1 MGAIGAMKEL
11 LVRSGASSAKGGAPP
26 AKRATASRAPAQP
39 PQLGSGAARRGD
51 DADDEGPDGP
61 PVADL

>member
-1 MGAIGAMKEL
+1 M
-11 LVRSGASSAKGGAPP
+11 RSGASSAKGGAPP
-26 AKRATASRAPAQP
+26 AQRATASRGTGAAA

-51 DADDEGPDGP
+51 DADDEGSDGA